1 MALESAAGN
10 SDPRRAQPA
19 TAPMALHEE
28 RRAARP
34 WHLATGSLA
43 CPDCDA
49 PVLLHAQPA
58 APADELTCPFCLHAA
73 ALRDFLSLAAPAR
86 APRVHVLVRPPA

>member
-1 MALESAAGN
+1 VA
-10 SDPRRAQPA
+10 SDRIE
-19 TAPMALHEE
+19 HYEE

-49 PVLLHAQPA
+49 PVALGP
-58 APADELTCPFCLHAA
+58 APAGPADPLMCPYCDHGGP
-73 ALRDFLSLAAPAR
+73 LRDFLSLAAPAR
-86 APRVHVLVRPPA
+86 APRVHVLVRLATT